1 MQTANDLYHKGARL
15 KGGYLVVDIGVVAEY
30 AKIGEITH
38 RRTGIAVLGVFLY
51 Q

>member
-1 MQTANDLYHKGARL
+1 METAHYLYHKGARL

-38 RRTGIAVLGVFLY
+38 RRTCITVLGVFLY